1 MDWQKTVLIAGMAI
15 VAWLL
20 VIQWNQFQDNQIELS
35 QANLVQ
41 EPTYS
46 SDSEPSGFLEN
57 GNLDSELPLLQQPI
71 SIPQQNP
78 ERNRDFIIVKNN
90 VVEVTIDTL
99 GGDIVEAK
107 LLKHLDKMP
116 NLGGQPLAILQQ
128 NNTVTYIAKSGL
140 IGPNPQIRITT
151 DLNFH
156 RQATAMKYKTIK
168 K

>member
-90 VVEVTIDTL
+90 VIYPVVRF
-99 GGDIVEAK
+99 
-107 LLKHLDKMP
+107 
-116 NLGGQPLAILQQ
+116 
-128 NNTVTYIAKSGL
+128 L
-140 IGPNPQIRITT
+140 IC
-151 DLNFH
+151 D
-156 RQATAMKYKTIK
+156 Y
-168 K
+168 